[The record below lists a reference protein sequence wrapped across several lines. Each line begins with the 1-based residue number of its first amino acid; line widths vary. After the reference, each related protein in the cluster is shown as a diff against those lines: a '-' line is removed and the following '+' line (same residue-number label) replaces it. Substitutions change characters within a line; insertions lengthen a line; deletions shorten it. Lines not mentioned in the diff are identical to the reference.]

1 MNVAVLGSGA
11 WGKALATLVAEAGH
25 RPHIGYRGKP
35 PGGFRG
41 SPNLA
46 GLTRDAD
53 LILIAV
59 PPAAVREV
67 VRSSKP
73 NPRSQVVIAARGLD
87 IHTGTWLTDIVTE
100 ESACLQ
106 VGALAGPALAAEVMR
121 RQPSAQVIA
130 SAYDAVCQTTQRAL
144 HSSICG
150 IYTSSDLRGVELAG
164 AMVGVLTVAMG
175 ISDSMKQGIGVR
187 GVIVTRGLAEASR
200 LGASLGAEDRTF
212 AGLAGVGDLIAAGSH
227 PDNPGYAAG
236 KAIGS
241 GRPAPAGLAD
251 EVGAVLRLAARRGVE
266 MPLTT
271 ALAAIFSG
279 KLKPRLAIDM
289 LMRRDATR
297 E

>member
-1 MNVAVLGSGA
+1 M
-11 WGKALATLVAEAGH
+11 
-25 RPHIGYRGKP
+25 
-35 PGGFRG
+35 
-41 SPNLA
+41 
-46 GLTRDAD
+46 
-53 LILIAV
+53 
-59 PPAAVREV
+59 
-67 VRSSKP
+67 
-73 NPRSQVVIAARGLD
+73 
-87 IHTGTWLTDIVTE
+87 E
-100 ESACLQ
+100 ESID
-106 VGALAGPALAAEVMR
+106 
-121 RQPSAQVIA
+121 SFW
-130 SAYDAVCQTTQRAL
+130 QTTQRAL
-144 HSSICG
+144 HSSIWR

-289 LMRRDATR
+289 LMRREATR

>member
-25 RPHIGYRGKP
+25 RPYIGYRGKP

-53 LILIAV
+53 LVLVAV

-67 VRSSKP
+67 VRSARP
-73 NPRSQVVIAARGLD
+73 GPRAVVVIAARGLD
-87 IHTGTWLTDIVTE
+87 IGTGSWLTDIITE
-100 ESACLQ
+100 ESPCLQ

-130 SAYDAVCQTTQRAL
+130 SRFDAVCQLTQKAL
-144 HSSICG
+144 HSSICRV
-150 IYTSSDLRGVELAG
+150 YTSNDLRGVELAG

-175 ISDSMKQGIGVR
+175 ISDAMKQGIGVR

-200 LGASLGAEDRTF
+200 LGATLGAEDRTF
-212 AGLAGVGDLIAAGSH
+212 AGLAGVGDLIACGSH
-227 PDNPGYAAG
+227 PDHPGYATG
-236 KAIGS
+236 LTIGQ

-251 EVGAVLRLAARRGVE
+251 EVSALLQLAARHRIE

-289 LMRRDATR
+289 LMRREATS

>member
-1 MNVAVLGSGA
+1 VNVAVLGSGA

-53 LILIAV
+53 LVLVAV

-67 VRSSKP
+67 VRSARP
-73 NPRSQVVIAARGLD
+73 GPRTVVVIAARGLD
-87 IHTGTWLTDIVTE
+87 IGTGSWLTDIITE
-100 ESACLQ
+100 ESPCLQ

-130 SAYDAVCQTTQRAL
+130 SRFDAVCQITQKAL
-144 HSSICG
+144 HSSICRV
-150 IYTSSDLRGVELAG
+150 YTSNDLRGVELAG

-175 ISDSMKQGIGVR
+175 ISDAMKQGIGVR

-200 LGASLGAEDRTF
+200 LGAALGAEDRTF
-212 AGLAGVGDLIAAGSH
+212 AGLAGVGDLIACGSH
-227 PDNPGYAAG
+227 PDHPGYATG
-236 KAIGS
+236 QTIGR

-251 EVGAVLRLAARRGVE
+251 EVSAVLRLAERHGIE

-289 LMRRDATR
+289 LMRREATS

>member
-1 MNVAVLGSGA
+1 M
-11 WGKALATLVAEAGH
+11 VAEAGH

-53 LILIAV
+53 LVLVAV

-67 VRSSKP
+67 VRSARP
-73 NPRSQVVIAARGLD
+73 GPRNTVVIAARGLD
-87 IHTGTWLTDIVTE
+87 IRTGSWLTDIITE
-100 ESACLQ
+100 ESPCLQ

-130 SAYDAVCQTTQRAL
+130 SRFDAVCQLTQKAL
-144 HSSICG
+144 HSAICRV
-150 IYTSSDLRGVELAG
+150 YTSNDLRGVELAG

-175 ISDSMKQGIGVR
+175 ISDAMKQGIGVR

-200 LGASLGAEDRTF
+200 LGAALGAEDRTF
-212 AGLAGVGDLIAAGSH
+212 AGLAGVGDLIACGSH
-227 PDNPGYAAG
+227 PDHPGYAPG
-236 KAIGS
+236 QTIGR
-241 GRPAPAGLAD
+241 GRPSPAGLAD
-251 EVGAVLRLAARRGVE
+251 EVSAVLRLAARHGIE

-289 LMRRDATR
+289 LMRREATS